1 MYSQGVLRL
10 ILLCILAAQIRSVQ
24 AEEIELSAPYSEN
37 MGALGATS
45 TERRR
50 SWLSNKLNH
59 HKKKWKK
66 KREKKLRKC
75 REACFYSSLSC
86 GDGEAIAIC
95 YATCIGICYVKYHI

>member
-1 MYSQGVLRL
+1 MQKMYSQGVLRL

-66 KREKKLRKC
+66 KEKKSYVNAERP
-75 REACFYSSLSC
+75 AF
-86 GDGEAIAIC
+86 IARC
-95 YATCIGICYVKYHI
+95 LVETEKP